1 VIAQFI
7 AEVPAGA
14 NETISIA
21 SLLLLISGLAGI
33 VTTFMQRNKIKSAGH
48 AEGKAEAQKVHI
60 DQPFRV
66 HMEEQFVT
74 RREFSELKAEIR
86 SDVTE
91 MKNLFEKTMTKIDT
105 QNTSLSEAIEE
116 GVKEGRLGRVALWNE
131 LNPQGKK
138 LERVAAQQDVAEQIG
153 KLADAI
159 TKTNGK
165 NTTGR

>member
-1 VIAQFI
+1 MIALI
-7 AEVPAGA
+7 LAEAAAGSS
-14 NETISIA
+14 ETISIA
-21 SLLLLISGLAGI
+21 GLLTLIGGIAGV
-33 VTTFMQRNKIKSAGH
+33 VTTFVQRNRIKSAAH
-48 AEGKAEAQKVHI
+48 AEGKAEALLI
-60 DQPFRV
+60 GPQPFRV

-74 RREFSELKAEIR
+74 RREFTELKTEIR
-86 SDVTE
+86 TDVTE
-91 MKNLFEKTMTKIDT
+91 MKNLFEKTMTKIET
-105 QNTSLSEAIEE
+105 QNTSLSEAIED
-116 GVKEGRLGRVALWNE
+116 GVKEGRLGRVAIWNE